1 MNRTNKK
8 NRGFTLLITLLL
20 MTVLLGVSGALLNVV
35 LRQYKLSGIAQI
47 SEMAFQAANAG
58 MECVLYHDFLYYNS
72 GTSIFDVG
80 EDQVTGLTCF
90 SGSDAAAVTGR
101 NIASGEEQSFEFTWG
116 DPLVCTKI
124 SVYKFFDSSTIVS
137 MASVVGKTRDCPAG
151 SVCTVIKSRGY
162 NTDCNLIKNNPRVV
176 ERELIQIY

>member
-1 MNRTNKK
+1 
-8 NRGFTLLITLLL
+8 
-20 MTVLLGVSGALLNVV
+20 
-35 LRQYKLSGIAQI
+35 
-47 SEMAFQAANAG
+47 MAFQAANAG
-58 MECVLYHDFLYYNS
+58 MECALYHDFLDYNS
-72 GTSIFDVG
+72 GTSKFDVG
-80 EDQVTGLTCF
+80 GPRIASLPCFNNSYNTGA
-90 SGSDAAAVTGR
+90 SG